1 MIDLAEIKDLSLNGF
16 SQEMILAKFK
26 EQLVKDF
33 SMCRIDL
40 EFPES
45 DELKASDY
53 LNSIK
58 NGLKHLDNSTFMEL
72 LYRIDLP
79 EARLSKEIRENIEQ
93 ERDEIVAILIF
104 KRILQKVVL
113 KLSYSTK

>member
-1 MIDLAEIKDLSLNGF
+1 MMDLAEIKELSLNGF
-16 SQEMILAKFK
+16 SQEMILTKFK

-40 EFPES
+40 VFPET
-45 DELKASDY
+45 DQLNASDY
-53 LNSIK
+53 LDSIK
-58 NGLKHLDNSTFMEL
+58 SGIKKIDNSSLMEL
-72 LYRIDLP
+72 LYRIDLS
-79 EARLSKEIRENIEQ
+79 EDRLSKEIRDHKDQ

-113 KLSYSTK
+113 KLNYSSK